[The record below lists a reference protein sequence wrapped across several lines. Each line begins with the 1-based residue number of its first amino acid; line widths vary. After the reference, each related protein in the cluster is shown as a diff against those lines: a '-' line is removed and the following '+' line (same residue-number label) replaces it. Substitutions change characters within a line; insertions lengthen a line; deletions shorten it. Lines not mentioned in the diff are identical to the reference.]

1 MRMILTGL
9 AAALVCLGFFAL
21 PSLRRERLS
30 DPVLQGL
37 QRESREAI
45 GQETAALAPLGGREG
60 ERREVAEQPVLDDRV
75 VAPQLAIE
83 HANAKKLVQHV
94 SYMMAFAPATEESIR
109 TSVLREYTKHRRR
122 EYLTD
127 KDLASVN
134 AICANFREQLTPISE
149 EVGDLARSAFQEF
162 YSSGKYPCTEMGP
175 DALPKRSGEDSHWK
189 LEGVL
194 EFEGIYCDCSFR
206 SEDFPRLN
214 ALLQVAADIRT
225 ERNRQINAI
234 IRARKL
240 ALGR

>member
-109 TSVLREYTKHRRR
+109 TGVCEVPSIVGESTSPIRTLRQSIQSVPTFGAID
-122 EYLTD
+122 TD
-127 KDLASVN
+127 L
-134 AICANFREQLTPISE
+134 E
-149 EVGDLARSAFQEF
+149 EVEFGSSAFQEF